1 MKKVT
6 FGLLLFLAA
15 APLAAQ
21 ETQITAWIGQA
32 DMQGENE
39 FDGGITTEFDDGF
52 VMGVSVNR
60 FVGSH
65 LSVEASIF
73 DIRSDSSLLLDG
85 GTPITLGDANLTPVL
100 FGGQFHLLGQSRFD
114 PYVGAGIAY
123 VMARD
128 LSSPDLEA
136 GGVGRIELQDE
147 LGYYLNA
154 GIGVQV
160 AGGLGL
166 VADGRY
172 IPYETES
179 RSTVTG
185 IEQDLDFTPLI
196 LSLGLRFRF

>member
-1 MKKVT
+1 MKNVT
-6 FGLLLFLAA
+6 LGLLLFLAA

-39 FDGGITTEFDDGF
+39 FEDGLTTEFDDGF
-52 VMGVSVNR
+52 AMGVSVNR

-65 LSVEASIF
+65 LSIEASIF
-73 DIRSDSSLLLDG
+73 DIRSDSSLLFGDL
-85 GTPITLGDANLTPVL
+85 PISLGDANLTPVL

-114 PYVGAGIAY
+114 PYVGAGVAY

-136 GGVGRIELQDE
+136 AGLGRIELEDE
-147 LGYYLNA
+147 IGYYLNA
-154 GIGVQV
+154 GIGIQV
-160 AGGLGL
+160 AGGLGI

-179 RSTVTG
+179 RSTVT
-185 IEQDLDFTPLI
+185 EVERDLELTPLV